1 MRIAVALGAGG
12 ARGYAHIGAIQ
23 VLEERGFDIVAI
35 AGSSMGA
42 LVGGLYAAGKL
53 DAYADWVR
61 TIGQRDVLR
70 LMDPR
75 AGAPGAIR
83 AEKIMARV
91 SELLDGVRIEQLP
104 VPFTAVAT
112 DLLARRAVW
121 FQHGPV
127 DIAVRASI
135 ALPPAITPV
144 MVNDRLLADG
154 GLMEPLPMAP
164 TVIMPA
170 DAVVAVSLKA
180 AGTDAHPATAVR
192 ESADP
197 QPGQGRPD
205 HPRGPAAFV
214 DRVISHGVSDD
225 GGPAANAAAE
235 TITTD
240 EGKRGQLPADLRVTD
255 VMSLSLEAV
264 RDLLIRYQVA
274 SYPPDLLI
282 EVPTN
287 AVRTYDFHRATEMI
301 ESGRQATLDAL
312 ASSPFG

>member
-23 VLEERGFDIVAI
+23 VLQERGFDIVAI

-61 TIGQRDVLR
+61 TMGERDVLR
-70 LMDPR
+70 LLDP
-75 AGAPGAIR
+75 AVGGPGAIR
-83 AEKIMARV
+83 AEKLMARV
-91 SELLDGVRIEQLP
+91 RELLDGVRIDQLP

-112 DLLARRAVW
+112 DLLARRPVW
-121 FQHGPV
+121 FQRGPV
-127 DIAVRASI
+127 DVAVRASI

-144 MVNDRLLADG
+144 MVNGRLLADG

-164 TVIMPA
+164 TIIMPA

-180 AGTDAHPATAVR
+180 AGADSHPGAAVP
-192 ESADP
+192 ESADS
-197 QPGQGRPD
+197 PGQGGRD
-205 HPRGPAAFV
+205 HPRGPAGFV
-214 DRVISHGVSDD
+214 DRLISRGGVSGD
-225 GGPAANAAAE
+225 GGPAADAAAE

-240 EGKRGQLPADLRVTD
+240 DGGLGQLPADLRVSD

-264 RDLLIRYQVA
+264 RDLLVRHRLA
-274 SYPPDLLI
+274 DYPPDLLI
-282 EVPTN
+282 EIPTE
-287 AVRTYDFHRATEMI
+287 AVRTYDFHRATDMI
-301 ESGRQATLDAL
+301 EVGRRAALDTL
-312 ASSPFG
+312 ASSPFA